1 MLTHRSTIDVRFYEL
16 DPYNHVNHT
25 MYLAY
30 CEVARVRALDSRG
43 IGLVELEEQGF
54 HIVVTDVTAKF
65 LAPAIGRDHLD
76 IVTEVREVGRAS
88 SRWQQRIDRDGVTIF
103 TLEVRAAI
111 TNLAGA
117 PVRVPDFIRS
127 ALES

>member
-43 IGLVELEEQGF
+43 IGMAKLEEHGF
-54 HIVVTDVTAKF
+54 HIVVTELTARF
-65 LAPAIGRDHLD
+65 LAPAVGRDELE
-76 IVTEVREVGRAS
+76 IVTEVLEVGRAS
-88 SRWQQRIDRDGVTIF
+88 SSWQQRIERDGVPIF
-103 TLEVRAAI
+103 TLVVRAAI
-111 TNLAGA
+111 TNLEGA
-117 PVRVPDFIRS
+117 PVRVPDFIRG